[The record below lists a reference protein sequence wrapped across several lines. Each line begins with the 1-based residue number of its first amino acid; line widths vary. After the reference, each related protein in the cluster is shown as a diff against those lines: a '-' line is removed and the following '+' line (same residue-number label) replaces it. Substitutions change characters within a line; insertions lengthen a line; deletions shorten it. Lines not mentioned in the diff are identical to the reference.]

1 MSRQSVCRS
10 FGVGSKRGFSSCS
23 AVGGGFGGG
32 GRSRISYSSFSTSR
46 GIGGGSG
53 RCAGF
58 SSRSLHNLG
67 GSTRISMGSSY
78 GGVTG
83 GGMGGF
89 CGPIRGGPG
98 FPGGIQ
104 PVQVDPTLLRP
115 VHVDID
121 PQIQQVKCQEKEQIK
136 TLNNQFASFIDKVR
150 FLEQQNKVL
159 STKWELLQ
167 QQGPSGPRK
176 NLDVIFEN
184 YIQNLRRRL
193 DSLLGQR
200 GQLESE
206 LQNMR
211 QYVEEFKTKYEEE
224 INRRTAA
231 ENEFVVLKKDVDCA
245 YMTKVELEAK
255 VGALTDE
262 INFLRCIYEEELAQM
277 QTISRDLSVVV
288 SMDNNRHLD
297 LDSIIEEVRR
307 QYEQI
312 AQNSRA
318 EAEAWY
324 QSRYEELQNT
334 AGRHGDS
341 LRNTK
346 IEIQELTRN
355 VQRLRTEIENV
366 KKQNHHLQSA
376 IAEAEERGEMATKD
390 ARRKLEELECALS
403 KDKEELARL
412 LKEYQE
418 LLNIKIALDVEIAM
432 YRKLLEGE
440 ENRSGSF
447 GASNGLSAGGVC
459 TVGGANIIGG
469 SCGVGGGIL
478 SGGFSSGS
486 GRMCSTAGGSFMA
499 GGGSSSVR
507 RCVTTTTVKS
517 SGVKY

>member
-1 MSRQSVCRS
+1 GIGS
-10 FGVGSKRGFSSCS
+10 FG
-23 AVGGGFGGG
+23 
-32 GRSRISYSSFSTSR
+32 
-46 GIGGGSG
+46 
-53 RCAGF
+53 
-58 SSRSLHNLG
+58 
-67 GSTRISMGSSY
+67 
-78 GGVTG
+78 
-83 GGMGGF
+83 
-89 CGPIRGGPG
+89 GPVRGGPG

-167 QQGPSGPRK
+167 QQGPLGPRK
-176 NLDVIFEN
+176 NLDAIFEN

-211 QYVEEFKTKYEEE
+211 QYVEEYKTKYEEE

-334 AGRHGDS
+334 AGKHGDS

-346 IEIQELTRN
+346 MEIQELTRN
-355 VQRLRTEIENV
+355 IQRLRAEIENV
-366 KKQNHHLQSA
+366 KKQ
-376 IAEAEERGEMATKD
+376 
-390 ARRKLEELECALS
+390 
-403 KDKEELARL
+403 
-412 LKEYQE
+412 
-418 LLNIKIALDVEIAM
+418 
-432 YRKLLEGE
+432 
-440 ENRSGSF
+440 
-447 GASNGLSAGGVC
+447 
-459 TVGGANIIGG
+459 
-469 SCGVGGGIL
+469 
-478 SGGFSSGS
+478 
-486 GRMCSTAGGSFMA
+486 
-499 GGGSSSVR
+499 
-507 RCVTTTTVKS
+507 
-517 SGVKY
+517 